1 MRLEDT
7 QEKSKAEDYWE
18 FIFTD
23 EWACWDYCLDVA
35 SKLDTFWR
43 DPEFGP
49 SKSDPSGIRSI
60 VGNES
65 DPPPGLPDES

>member
-1 MRLEDT
+1 
-7 QEKSKAEDYWE
+7 
-18 FIFTD
+18 
-23 EWACWDYCLDVA
+23 LDVA

-65 DPPPGLPDES
+65 DPPPGLPDESEIKWLTFEDILAKKGSK

>member
-7 QEKSKAEDYWE
+7 GEKSTEEDYWE

-23 EWACWDYCLDVA
+23 EWACWEHCLDVA

-43 DPEFGP
+43 DP
-49 SKSDPSGIRSI
+49 
-60 VGNES
+60 
-65 DPPPGLPDES
+65 